1 MSQYAVGLCEILVDE
16 FFGECCS
23 EIASILLRHGRM
35 NLSMLLKRTNLPAP
49 KIRQAL
55 ASLMQHHMVS
65 FVTAI
70 EQLREVTYYE
80 AQWQEMYNLIRKGKD
95 VYSVSLKLNQETAS
109 IAKYVS
115 TQGRARVQDVY
126 SAFGKSPDGTD
137 EESRMLQ
144 QNITDLIYLK
154 YLVVVQPRHLI
165 PVGDQEMQL
174 RIKFLEQRKSENVS
188 EIKKN
193 REVNDSVAL
202 EMARLQ
208 SSDMAENQGLIRKP
222 KDSIPRPA
230 KRKRRNATTSSMTGD
245 LNEILDDEN
254 SILLPDPA
262 AHVRVNRA
270 KFSFLARN
278 QRLVYW
284 AERRI
289 GKTTAIVY
297 SHLLAILES
306 KFVGSPSPA
315 TVLTITTME
324 LTRNFPKDIDI
335 ESCFAKSSN
344 VRKPPAKAALDQL
357 DELEMEEQ
365 EEEDEDYEENIDD
378 ESNSKSKVL
387 VQHLEL
393 LADTALKFITRV
405 GNRGMGEWKIDFA
418 YLTNMLRAVEF
429 ENILDE
435 KLGDRATR
443 LLRIIKDKG
452 KIEEKQ
458 LANMALLRQKDLRTV
473 LQSMAEM
480 GALELQE
487 VPRSSDRAPSKTFY
501 LWFHRSERAYSIF
514 LDQLYEVI
522 AKMFHRLR
530 DERAQRSQLID
541 KAERIDIKG
550 KEEEYLQKF
559 EQAELKRLRSYE
571 EKLLL
576 QASRLDELILIFRD
590 E

>member
-35 NLSMLLKRTNLPAP
+35 NLPMILKRTNLPGS

-55 ASLMQHHMVS
+55 ASLMQHHMVL

-95 VYSVSLKLNQETAS
+95 VYLVSQKLNQESAS

-126 SAFGKSPDGTD
+126 SAFGKSPDDTD
-137 EESRMLQ
+137 EENRLLQ

-174 RIKFLEQRKSENVS
+174 RIKYLEQRKSENVS

-193 REVNDSVAL
+193 REVNDSVSL
-202 EMARLQ
+202 EMAQLR

-222 KDSIPRPA
+222 KDSIPRPT
-230 KRKRRNATTSSMTGD
+230 KRKRRNVTTSSMTGD
-245 LNEILDDEN
+245 LNEVLDDEN

-278 QRLVYW
+278 QRLVHW
-284 AERRI
+284 VERRI
-289 GKTTAIVY
+289 GKTAAIIY
-297 SHLLAILES
+297 SHLLASLES

-344 VRKPPAKAALDQL
+344 VRKPSAKAAFDQL
-357 DELEMEEQ
+357 DEELEVED
-365 EEEDEDYEENIDD
+365 EEDEDYEENIDD

-387 VQHLEL
+387 AQHLEL
-393 LADTALKFITRV
+393 LADSSLKFITRV
-405 GNRGMGEWKIDFA
+405 GNRGMGEWKIDFV
-418 YLTNMLRAVEF
+418 YLTNMLRSVEF

-458 LANMALLRQKDLRTV
+458 LANIALLRQKDLRTV

-514 LDQLYEVI
+514 LDHLYEVI
-522 AKMFHRLR
+522 ARMFHRLR

-559 EQAELKRLRSYE
+559 EQVELKKLRSYE

-576 QASRLDELILIFRD
+576 QASRLDELILIFKD
-590 E
+590 D